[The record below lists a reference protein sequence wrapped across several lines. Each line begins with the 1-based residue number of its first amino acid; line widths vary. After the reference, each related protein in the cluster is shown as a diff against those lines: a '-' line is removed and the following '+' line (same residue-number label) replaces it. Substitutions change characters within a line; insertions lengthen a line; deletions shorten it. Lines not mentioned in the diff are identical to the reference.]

1 MTSGKDKLKF
11 LYSNSILFIQTFSTS
26 FIPFHTFSSKKIVAN
41 VFQGDMVED
50 SLQENLDVSPH
61 QQSMPAIL
69 KETNAT

>member
-1 MTSGKDKLKF
+1 M
-11 LYSNSILFIQTFSTS
+11 S

-41 VFQGDMVED
+41 VFQSDMVED
-50 SLQENLDVSPH
+50 SLQENLDLSPH